1 MILIAMAGVSAAAF
15 AWYLWA
21 NVCGLADLRR
31 REIPVVEARR
41 AHAPPLSAK
50 PLDTTARALIRE
62 LHAATPTT

>member
-1 MILIAMAGVSAAAF
+1 MIVLAVAGVSVAAF

-31 REIPVVEARR
+31 REAPIVEALRVY
-41 AHAPPLSAK
+41 APPPVAK

-62 LHAATPTT
+62 LRAATPTT